1 MRLEHRPRDV
11 GSVQTPSKPYFA
23 PRRHTEEGGVV
34 VLVVVVVFVVVF
46 VVVLLSSSSSSSSSQ
61 IAQVSEFIGDLAL
74 FGTACP
80 PSKPS
85 PALGRASRKE

>member
-23 PRRHTEEGGVV
+23 PRRHTEEGS
-34 VLVVVVVFVVVF
+34 VVVFVVVF